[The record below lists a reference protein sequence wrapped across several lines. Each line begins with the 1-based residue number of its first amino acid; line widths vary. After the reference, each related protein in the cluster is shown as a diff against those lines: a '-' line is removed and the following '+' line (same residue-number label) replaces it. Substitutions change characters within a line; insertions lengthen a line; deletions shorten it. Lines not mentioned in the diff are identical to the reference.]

1 METILNKEQKPMTND
16 IADFLLTLNEEEKKS
31 FKEFIQGF
39 KFAAQLYKE
48 KCKEPAKN

>member
-1 METILNKEQKPMTND
+1 METILKKEQKSMTND

-48 KCKEPAKN
+48 KGKETVRN